1 VAKNLQ
7 RVKIFSALE
16 VANICGVVNQTAINW
31 IKNGFLKAFVTPGG
45 QYRVYAKDLFAFL
58 DERGMGASEEA
69 LQVLMD
75 SANWNTLLL
84 IEGDRELCGHIKAC
98 LMEHFPD
105 FSIIEAH
112 DGFDAGRY
120 LTSGKP
126 GYILLGENIPG
137 LDPLYLAR
145 TIKEDPAFGKPFII
159 FLCSGTDLGDYEKV
173 SDWILMKPLDTD
185 RLTAAIND
193 LSRQIESSATA

>member
-84 IEGDRELCGHIKAC
+84 IGGDRELSGYIRAC
-98 LMEHFPD
+98 LLEQFPD
-105 FSIIEAH
+105 LSILEAH

-126 GYILLGENIPG
+126 GYILLDENIPG
-137 LDPLYLAR
+137 LDPRYLAR
-145 TIKEDPAFGKPFII
+145 TIKDDPAFGKPFII
-159 FLCSGTDLGDYEKV
+159 FLRSGDNPANNEDI
-173 SDWILMKPLDTD
+173 SDGILTKPLDLD
-185 RLTAAIND
+185 RLISMISD
-193 LSRQIESSATA
+193 LGSQIEATA

>member
-69 LQVLMD
+69 LQVFMD

-84 IEGDRELCGHIKAC
+84 IEGDRDLSGHIRAC
-98 LMEHFPD
+98 LMGQFPD
-105 FSIIEAH
+105 LAILEAH

-126 GYILLGENIPG
+126 GYVLLDDNIPG
-137 LDPLYLAR
+137 LDPVYLAR

-159 FLCSGTDLGDYEKV
+159 FLCSGDNPAKNEELFDGTL
-173 SDWILMKPLDTD
+173 IKPLDMD
-185 RLTAAIND
+185 RLVSMIND
-193 LSRQIESSATA
+193 LSSQIESSATA

>member
-1 VAKNLQ
+1 MAKNLQ

-84 IEGDRELCGHIKAC
+84 IEGDRELCGFVRTY

-105 FSIIEAH
+105 FSILEAH
-112 DGFDAGRY
+112 DAFNAGRY

-137 LDPLYLAR
+137 IEPLSLAR
-145 TIKEDPAFGKPFII
+145 TIREDPAFGKPFII
-159 FLCSGTDLGDYEKV
+159 FFCSGDDQGSYEQV
-173 SDWILMKPLDTD
+173 SDGVLAKPLDLD
-185 RLTAAIND
+185 RLISVISD
-193 LSRQIESSATA
+193 LNGQIESSATA